1 MAKYEIKFDLDF
13 EEDLN
18 YDPDEQHIDINYI
31 DDDKLL
37 DTFSTDEKIKEF
49 EKLYNEFE
57 DEEDKIIFEDIDID
71 SNGKGK
77 YYINVTVNKELNNEK
92 YFAEDIIEYIFNV
105 SNYPRVSY
113 HLTGT
118 TWEDYWD
125 GYRQSPEQRTI
136 KVDYDDSEYV
146 RHYINLEINKLQ

>member
-1 MAKYEIKFDLDF
+1 MNKYEITFELDF

-31 DDDKLL
+31 DDDELL

-49 EKLYNEFE
+49 EKWYNEPE
-57 DEEDKIIFEDIDID
+57 DEEDKIIIEDIDID
-71 SNGKGK
+71 SDGEGK
-77 YYINVTVNKELNNEK
+77 YYINVTINKKLNNEK
-92 YFAEDIIEYIFNV
+92 SFAEDIIGYIFDV

-113 HLTGT
+113 HVTGT

-125 GYRQSPEQRTI
+125 EYRQSPEQRTI

-146 RHYINLEINKLQ
+146 ISYTNINISKL

>member
-1 MAKYEIKFDLDF
+1 MNKYEITFELDF

-31 DDDKLL
+31 DDDELL

-49 EKLYNEFE
+49 EKWYNEPE
-57 DEEDKIIFEDIDID
+57 DEEDKIIIEDIDID
-71 SNGKGK
+71 SDGEGK
-77 YYINVTVNKELNNEK
+77 YYINVTINKKLNNEK
-92 YFAEDIIEYIFNV
+92 SFAEDIIGYIFDV

-113 HLTGT
+113 HVTGT

-146 RHYINLEINKLQ
+146 ISYTNINISKL